1 MTSTVHK
8 VDLNPNVESRMPR
21 NTFLGEFEQMVLL
34 AILQGGEDANAF
46 EVRKELESSA
56 GRTVTKGAFYTTLD
70 RLERKKY
77 LTWTMRVAEQ
87 GRGGMPQRHFNVAPA
102 GVRELRK
109 SRDALVSLWRDG
121 VLEPR

>member
-1 MTSTVHK
+1 
-8 VDLNPNVESRMPR
+8 MPR

-77 LTWTMRVAEQ
+77 VTWTMRVAEE
-87 GRGGMPQRHFNVAPA
+87 GRGGMPQRHFNVTPV
-102 GVRELRK
+102 GIRELRK
-109 SRDALVSLWRDG
+109 SRDALVILWRDG